1 MEFNL
6 KMDSIK
12 QAIIENA
19 KIEFLRHDYDDVCLI
34 EICRN
39 AGITTGAFYR
49 RFSGKK
55 ELIWMIV
62 DSTMS
67 GFKEEIKN
75 YQIKVADQF
84 PNENIEHN
92 WLLALVYRYRD
103 GIQIMLRHMSIME
116 KETYLEEVVEIL
128 MDVYNIEKNNFAH
141 IAFKSYLMALIETTL
156 YYKNSQD
163 AEICMNKIRKLIGSE
178 ICGNMAI

>member
-1 MEFNL
+1 
-6 KMDSIK
+6 MDSIK

-49 RFSGKK
+49 RFYGKK
-55 ELIWMIV
+55 ELIWVIV
-62 DSTMS
+62 DSAMS
-67 GFKEEIKN
+67 GFKEEIKK
-75 YQIKVADQF
+75 YQIKVYNQS
-84 PNENIEHN
+84 PNENMEHN
-92 WLLALVYRYRD
+92 WLLVLVYRYRD
-103 GIQIMLRHMSIME
+103 GIKIMLRHMSIME
-116 KETYLEEVVEIL
+116 KDTYLEELVEIL

-141 IAFKSYLMALIETTL
+141 IAFRSYLTALIETTL

-163 AEICMNKIRKLIGSE
+163 AESCMNKIRKLICSG
-178 ICGNMAI
+178 IYRNMTI